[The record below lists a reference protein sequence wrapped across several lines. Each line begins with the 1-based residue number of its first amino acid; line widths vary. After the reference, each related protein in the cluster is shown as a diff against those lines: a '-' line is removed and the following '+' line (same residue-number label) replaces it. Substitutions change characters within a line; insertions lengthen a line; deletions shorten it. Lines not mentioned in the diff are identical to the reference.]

1 MEHNK
6 ETSENKGKAE
16 STKWELEWGGGGIC
30 LPPSK
35 DIWRRVFNKRLR
47 CYEIYI
53 RKTNILVAT
62 GIGNTADSFLIGSLP
77 VIVEIMSKTINE
89 IENGEVDEK
98 TLRGLKHIIT
108 TFKKNIRKGE
118 TMDRNGVFGW
128 DSPELHLGGEDGG
141 SVTEVGLHD

>member
-1 MEHNK
+1 MEHNEK
-6 ETSENKGKAE
+6 AVKNKGKTE
-16 STKWELEWGGGGIC
+16 GTKWDVQWGGGDIC

-35 DIWRRVFNKRLR
+35 DIWRRVFNRSLK

-77 VIVEIMSKTINE
+77 VIVEMMSKIIYE

-98 TLRGLKHIIT
+98 TLRGFKHILT

-118 TMDRNGVFGW
+118 TVDRNGVFGW

-141 SVTEVGLHD
+141 SITEARLYN